1 MALNYLVFFF
11 RLCWPA
17 LCHSI
22 LPQYVWLSQCSRLS
36 TSFLLLV
43 QSSKPRENQR
53 GEEGGQYC
61 QWVPEGVLTGHALH
75 KAFMFQSPWRKTF
88 VLLPPTPPLLDN
100 PQKQICADMKAD
112 IPHSSLIIYSSCLH
126 PPPPITHPTLTVPAA
141 AGLTVTPISNGKVT
155 AVFPSKSKL
164 MIIVSNRNCAWNIY
178 KNLFTLIKDS

>member
-1 MALNYLVFFF
+1 MEF
-11 RLCWPA
+11 RQFGQSWTKTGGRVRRKVANTVKEYQKEFSLDMPYTKPSCFS
-17 LCHSI
+17 LREGKH
-22 LPQYVWLSQCSRLS
+22 LSC
-36 TSFLLLV
+36 
-43 QSSKPRENQR
+43 
-53 GEEGGQYC
+53 C
-61 QWVPEGVLTGHALH
+61 
-75 KAFMFQSPWRKTF
+75 
-88 VLLPPTPPLLDN
+88 PPPPPLLDN